1 MDDDFIF
8 WSLQLNFGNFEICLN
23 NMDPSIKFTLEKP
36 EISYEGERKERTSF
50 KFFDVKIIW
59 NEENTVETDIHYK
72 PTNIYDYSSRDSA
85 QPDHT
90 KNNPLEPS

>member
-1 MDDDFIF
+1 MKMNEKNV
-8 WSLQLNFGNFEICLN
+8 QVLN
-23 NMDPSIKFTLEKP
+23 
-36 EISYEGERKERTSF
+36 
-50 KFFDVKIIW
+50 FFDVKIIW